1 VSNGLVLD
9 KNGNKMSKRLGNAV
23 DPFDTLPLYGAD
35 ATRWYMIGNA
45 QPWDNLKFNE
55 EGIAEVQRKFFGTLY
70 NTYNFFAMYANIDG
84 YKPSASQAIPVAE
97 RSALDRWILS
107 RLNSLIEI
115 CTKQYDDY
123 DPTPAVR
130 AIEDFVSEQL
140 SNWYVRLGRRRFWK
154 SESSSDKQA
163 AYDTLFECLAVTA
176 KLMSPVAPFFADWL
190 YRNLRGATTGSAGLG
205 MDAESV
211 HLSKW
216 PGVAKDLIDLA
227 AEERMEIAQLLT
239 SMVLSLRKKS
249 NIRVRQPLQKI
260 MVPVLEPRIREQ
272 IEFVKSLVL
281 SETNVK
287 ELEYVGDDAT
297 MIVKKIRPDFKA
309 LGPKFGK
316 NMKEAAALL
325 QGLETTE
332 INRFQQDGQYTLH
345 VGGEAVLVMRSD
357 VEILTDD
364 IPGWL
369 LATEGAYTV
378 ALDIQISP
386 ELLRE
391 GLARELVNKIQ
402 NLRKS
407 SGLEVTDRIDLR
419 VQNHPALNEAIE
431 SNKEY
436 ICAETLANSIEI
448 TNNQALSGAQ
458 SVEITEEIHT
468 EIALTKSNRL

>member
-1 VSNGLVLD
+1 
-9 KNGNKMSKRLGNAV
+9 
-23 DPFDTLPLYGAD
+23 
-35 ATRWYMIGNA
+35 
-45 QPWDNLKFNE
+45 
-55 EGIAEVQRKFFGTLY
+55 
-70 NTYNFFAMYANIDG
+70 
-84 YKPSASQAIPVAE
+84 
-97 RSALDRWILS
+97 
-107 RLNSLIEI
+107 
-115 CTKQYDDY
+115 
-123 DPTPAVR
+123 
-130 AIEDFVSEQL
+130 
-140 SNWYVRLGRRRFWK
+140 
-154 SESSSDKQA
+154 
-163 AYDTLFECLAVTA
+163 
-176 KLMSPVAPFFADWL
+176 MSPVAPFFADWL
-190 YRNLRGATTGSAGLG
+190 YRNLRGATVGSDYTS
-205 MDAESV
+205 MEAESV

-216 PGVAKDLIDLA
+216 PEVANSLLDPA

-272 IEFVKSLVL
+272 IEAVKGLVL

-287 ELEYVGDDAT
+287 ELEYMGDDAT

-325 QGLETTE
+325 QGMDTAE

-345 VGGEAVLVMRSD
+345 VGGEAVHVMRSD

-391 GLARELVNKIQ
+391 GLARELINKIQ

-448 TNNQALSGAQ
+448 TNNQALSGDQ
-458 SVEITEEIHT
+458 SVEITEDIRT
-468 EIALTKSNRL
+468 EIALTKSNR

>member
-1 VSNGLVLD
+1 
-9 KNGNKMSKRLGNAV
+9 
-23 DPFDTLPLYGAD
+23 
-35 ATRWYMIGNA
+35 
-45 QPWDNLKFNE
+45 
-55 EGIAEVQRKFFGTLY
+55 
-70 NTYNFFAMYANIDG
+70 
-84 YKPSASQAIPVAE
+84 
-97 RSALDRWILS
+97 
-107 RLNSLIEI
+107 
-115 CTKQYDDY
+115 
-123 DPTPAVR
+123 
-130 AIEDFVSEQL
+130 
-140 SNWYVRLGRRRFWK
+140 
-154 SESSSDKQA
+154 
-163 AYDTLFECLAVTA
+163 
-176 KLMSPVAPFFADWL
+176 
-190 YRNLRGATTGSAGLG
+190 
-205 MDAESV
+205 
-211 HLSKW
+211 
-216 PGVAKDLIDLA
+216 
-227 AEERMEIAQLLT
+227 
-239 SMVLSLRKKS
+239 
-249 NIRVRQPLQKI
+249 
-260 MVPVLEPRIREQ
+260 
-272 IEFVKSLVL
+272 
-281 SETNVK
+281 
-287 ELEYVGDDAT
+287 
-297 MIVKKIRPDFKA
+297 
-309 LGPKFGK
+309 
-316 NMKEAAALL
+316 LL

>member
-1 VSNGLVLD
+1 
-9 KNGNKMSKRLGNAV
+9 
-23 DPFDTLPLYGAD
+23 
-35 ATRWYMIGNA
+35 
-45 QPWDNLKFNE
+45 
-55 EGIAEVQRKFFGTLY
+55 
-70 NTYNFFAMYANIDG
+70 
-84 YKPSASQAIPVAE
+84 
-97 RSALDRWILS
+97 
-107 RLNSLIEI
+107 
-115 CTKQYDDY
+115 
-123 DPTPAVR
+123 
-130 AIEDFVSEQL
+130 
-140 SNWYVRLGRRRFWK
+140 
-154 SESSSDKQA
+154 
-163 AYDTLFECLAVTA
+163 
-176 KLMSPVAPFFADWL
+176 
-190 YRNLRGATTGSAGLG
+190 
-205 MDAESV
+205 
-211 HLSKW
+211 
-216 PGVAKDLIDLA
+216 
-227 AEERMEIAQLLT
+227 MEIAQLLT

-386 ELLRE
+386 ELLHE